1 MFACSKNI
9 VSQAA
14 SPIVL
19 ISYAISEEKLFR
31 ALPGRLFWDH
41 DQHDLSYLPERRV
54 GVGRACRPLP
64 RLGARPRRRQIG
76 RAHLSTP
83 VTNAHIVWRL
93 LLETQKTMS

>member
-41 DQHDLSYLPERRV
+41 DQHDLSYLPGRSV
-54 GVGRACRPLP
+54 GGGGDGRPLP
-64 RLGARPRRRQIG
+64 RLGDRPRRR
-76 RAHLSTP
+76 LNP
-83 VTNAHIVWRL
+83 L
-93 LLETQKTMS
+93 LARKSVGSGMCASILGDVGVGCYLK